1 MNKENKNALFI
12 QHFYFDFDE
21 LVNVV
26 LPKVNQNKINNERA

>member
-21 LVNVV
+21 LV
-26 LPKVNQNKINNERA
+26 KVGSTIKGTSKQD